1 MLLVLRIV
9 LYVVVILIGAALAA
23 YLFTRDRKFLR
34 LAWQT
39 FKYAL
44 IFTGVILA
52 LLALERVA
60 LLI

>member
-9 LYVVVILIGAALAA
+9 LYVVVILIGVSLAA

-34 LAWQT
+34 FAWQS

-44 IFTGVILA
+44 IFAGVVLA
-52 LLALERVA
+52 LFALERVLT
-60 LLI
+60 LL